1 MSYNM
6 ENGTREVMLQLDP
19 IPGSAEGWN
28 QNCDNHPKTEF
39 YRKLAVCS
47 IVCGCSC
54 IGYKALEN
62 SLKAEYT
69 NRPNEAKRHAQQAKK
84 YGIISIATGI
94 GILLSIPIIILL
106 VSYLLTLKD

>member
-1 MSYNM
+1 MSLYNI

-69 NRPNEAKRHAQQAKK
+69 NRPNEAKRYAQQAKK
-84 YGIISIATGI
+84 TEVPEQKNKQSCDECLL
-94 GILLSIPIIILL
+94 IL
-106 VSYLLTLKD
+106 YFMEQGNKT